1 MDDIVIRMVGNKL
14 VVEFSLAKVLEA
26 VAANGKL
33 ALEITSAQVIQAV
46 RDAAAKPAVAQAA
59 VKPGPKPGPKPA
71 AQGTA
76 SAV

>member
-1 MDDIVIRMVGNKL
+1 MDEIVIRMVGSKL

-46 RDAAAKPAVAQAA
+46 RDAAAKPPVAQAA
-59 VKPGPKPGPKPA
+59 GKPGPKPGPKPA

-76 SAV
+76 PAV